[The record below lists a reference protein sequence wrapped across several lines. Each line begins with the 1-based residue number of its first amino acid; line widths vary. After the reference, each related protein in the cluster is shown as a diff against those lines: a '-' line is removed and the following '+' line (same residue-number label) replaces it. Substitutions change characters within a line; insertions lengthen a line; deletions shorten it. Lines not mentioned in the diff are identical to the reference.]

1 MEPKNPLLFTTAQ
14 KLSLSRADKSNSLP
28 FSYLLTF
35 ILYRHHV
42 CAWVSEIVPFF
53 EALHQNSVHIS
64 VPSHSCPCSTLQFSD
79 RASNQIG
86 SVYSFPKVQAVALLV
101 IWVVRNCKIWQS
113 FVCASK
119 IFMPCVMKI
128 HPVSSPLAWSVM
140 GHTRTH
146 WIISTGEWF
155 FF

>member
-53 EALHQNSVHIS
+53 EAS
-64 VPSHSCPCSTLQFSD
+64 PSKFCPHFCP
-79 RASNQIG
+79 I
-86 SVYSFPKVQAVALLV
+86 
-101 IWVVRNCKIWQS
+101 S
-113 FVCASK
+113 FVPLFYIT
-119 IFMPCVMKI
+119 IFRQGFKPNRLRLFI
-128 HPVSSPLAWSVM
+128 PESSGGRPVGNM
-140 GHTRTH
+140 GGTKL
-146 WIISTGEWF
+146 
-155 FF
+155 